1 MVSRLLDG
9 PTLRWWYCDAI
20 MVRLQIQLHKSQ
32 HRLVRQRAARLGVSV
47 SEVIRRSVD
56 AQLDADGRDHPDERV
71 RRALAVGGKYTD
83 PCGPSTVAADHDAAL
98 AEAFHR

>member
-1 MVSRLLDG
+1 
-9 PTLRWWYCDAI
+9 

-56 AQLDADGRDHPDERV
+56 AQLHADGSDDPDERV

-83 PCGPSTVAADHDAAL
+83 SRGPSTVAADHDAAL